1 MVPDIHH
8 DGSGRVA
15 AGTLLGRSLGR
26 PQALWGML
34 EPSQSKWP
42 LMLPAELCV
51 TKEAGGC
58 AQTSCVRLG
67 SLRTGPNL
75 LRSLSHDVQGHGVQ
89 RPPRE
94 PQPCTAPSRSRPEP
108 SHQELPWMPSAQPR
122 ASLHIFWDHKSGGFK
137 QGNSPLSPEAGSQ
150 KSGVGRQQPPP
161 CPQGWSPSASPSPW
175 GPGAPWVGSCVGSL
189 PPCHMASLWRLSF
202 QDRGLWTYG
211 HPIQEDLVS
220 GS

>member
-1 MVPDIHH
+1 M
-8 DGSGRVA
+8 A
-15 AGTLLGRSLGR
+15 LGPCSADPWDHTRLFG
-26 PQALWGML
+26 ACWK
-34 EPSQSKWP
+34 PSQSMWS
-42 LMLPAELCV
+42 LMLLAELRV

-58 AQTSCVRLG
+58 AQTSCVGLR

-75 LRSLSHDVQGHGVQ
+75 LGSLCHDVQGHGVQ

-150 KSGVGRQQPPP
+150 KSGVGQQQPPP
-161 CPQGWSPSASPSPW
+161 CPQGWSPPASPSPW
-175 GPGAPWVGSCVGSL
+175 GPGAPKRSSFWVS
-189 PPCHMASLWRLSF
+189 ASLSHGF
-202 QDRGLWTYG
+202 A
-211 HPIQEDLVS
+211 LVS
-220 GS
+220 VFSGQGPLDLGPP